1 MDSDGMYFVDYISKV
16 KEKFPEWIEKS
27 KKMIQEKYVE
37 YKGDERVLQKYRWLQ
52 NYIEQ
57 GE

>member
-1 MDSDGMYFVDYISKV
+1 MYFVDYISKV